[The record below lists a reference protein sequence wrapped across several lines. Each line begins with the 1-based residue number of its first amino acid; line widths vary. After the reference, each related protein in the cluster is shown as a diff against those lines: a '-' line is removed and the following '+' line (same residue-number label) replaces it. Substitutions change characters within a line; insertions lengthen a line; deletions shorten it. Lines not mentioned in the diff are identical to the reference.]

1 MARSVQEPTSGFD
14 ARCVASVLPT
24 RTGCS
29 PPPISVATTAPR
41 DAWGLGGQSPYAFHD
56 VWVGGTPIMEV
67 RRIHAEITGK
77 GGR

>member
-41 DAWGLGGQSPYAFHD
+41 DAWGLGGQ
-56 VWVGGTPIMEV
+56 
-67 RRIHAEITGK
+67 
-77 GGR
+77 